1 MITITD
7 NTNVIKF
14 DFGEYNKITNI
25 QKSQISSIT
34 HYFND
39 VFVKYA
45 DNEILVIHFSDVLLP
60 VSRSAE
66 ELAETL
72 VTYLNN
78 NGLNYFVQKFVA
90 TEGQV
95 EFEPEIDVKPDS
107 RVEIDGRIIYYST
120 DFTITAG
127 KLEMVTPCTDG
138 QLVVIYSHA

>member
-95 EFEPEIDVKPDS
+95 EFEPEIHVKPDS

-120 DFTITAG
+120 DFTISVG